1 VHRPRRRRP
10 PAFTLAEIAVVV
22 AAIGVALSLG
32 VAGIVEM
39 TVTQKRNASLAM
51 ANLAVREQRA
61 LALERRTPRF
71 VKPAS
76 AGAGL
81 VTGTAQVDGTD
92 CSELVVD
99 PVTPTPGIEVD
110 GQLICFN
117 ENGESIIDDRRTL
130 QFRIPG
136 ETIAL
141 AEVTVFKAGTLAWTG
156 AIVQSASLADTNLT
170 VKSIATQDTNLAVF
184 Q

>member
-1 VHRPRRRRP
+1 MPRPRRRRH
-10 PAFTLAEIAVVV
+10 PAFTLAEIAVVI

-32 VAGIVEM
+32 VAGILEM

-76 AGAGL
+76 AGTGL
-81 VTGTAQVDGTD
+81 VTGTAQVDGNNCT
-92 CSELVVD
+92 ELASD
-99 PVTPTPGIEVD
+99 PVTPTPGIDVT
-110 GQLICFN
+110 GQLVCFN
-117 ENGESIIDDRRTL
+117 ENGESSIDDRRTL

-156 AIVQSASLADTNLT
+156 AIVQSASVADTNLT
-170 VKSIATQDTNLAVF
+170 VKSIATQEVAGTVF
-184 Q
+184 E